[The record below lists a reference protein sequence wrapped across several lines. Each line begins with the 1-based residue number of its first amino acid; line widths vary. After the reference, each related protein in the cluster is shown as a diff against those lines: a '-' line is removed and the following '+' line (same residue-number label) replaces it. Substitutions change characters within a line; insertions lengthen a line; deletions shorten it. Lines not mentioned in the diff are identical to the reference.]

1 MREQF
6 LNNNKK
12 SGGNKGVVIF
22 LIILAVIFLGIVSS
36 KDNELTNSIPNRK
49 DGSFN
54 IIVSNE
60 NKDLENIITKYA
72 KSKNYKINIE
82 YAGTLDIMD
91 KINDNPTYYDA
102 AWFSNSIWTYMLDSS
117 KVSLA
122 DSQYTNINPV
132 IFGIKKSKAEKLGFV
147 GKEIKLQQILQKV
160 ASGELK
166 FCMANPKITNSGAS
180 AYLGFLQTL
189 AGNPEVLKSEDLQ
202 NEQLKTDL
210 KSLFTGLERSSGSED
225 FLEELALDSG
235 YDAVVT
241 YESSIININKELV
254 KKGQEPFYAIYPIDG
269 VSISDCP
276 FGYIS
281 NQDNK
286 NDKNRKEIFKNI
298 QSYILSEEGQK
309 ELQEQG
315 RRTWYGGISTNVDK
329 STFNPDWGID
339 TTKYISPIKYPNTSV
354 IKEALNL
361 YQTELR
367 KPTHIVFCL
376 DYSGSMYGTGY
387 KELIKAM
394 EYILGDNQN
403 DSDFLA
409 FSEKDKI
416 DVIPFESDANTLW
429 STNNGTKTSDLFNK
443 IKSKQ
448 PSGGTA
454 LHIAAANAIMEL
466 SKEDLNKYNASV
478 VLMTDGQANVGR
490 FSDLQSKYSQIGNNT
505 PIYSITFGS
514 AEESQ
519 LEEIA
524 ELTKGKVFNGKT
536 NLRQAFK
543 QVRGYN

>member
-1 MREQF
+1 MRDQF

-12 SGGNKGVVIF
+12 TGGNKGIVIF
-22 LIILAVIFLGIVSS
+22 IIILIVAFLWIVSS

-60 NKDLENIITKYA
+60 NKDLEQTLTKYA

-117 KVSLA
+117 KASLV

-147 GKEIKLQQILQKV
+147 GKEIKLQQILDKV
-160 ASGELK
+160 SSGELK

-202 NEQLKTDL
+202 NEQLKTKL
-210 KSLFTGLERSSGSED
+210 KELFTGLERSSGSED

-269 VSISDCP
+269 VSISDSP

-281 NQDNK
+281 NSENK
-286 NDKNRKEIFKNI
+286 NDKNRKEIFTDI
-298 QSYILSEEGQK
+298 QSYILSEKGQK

-416 DVIPFESDANTLW
+416 DVIPFESKADTIW
-429 STNNGTKTSDLFNK
+429 STDNGTKTSELFNK
-443 IKSKQ
+443 IKSKE

-454 LHIAAANAIMEL
+454 LHVAAANAILEL

-478 VLMTDGQANVGR
+478 VLMTDGQGNIGKLR
-490 FSDLQSKYSQIGNNT
+490 DLTKVYNQVNKDI

>member
-1 MREQF
+1 MRDQF

-12 SGGNKGVVIF
+12 TGGNKGVIIF
-22 LIILAVIFLGIVSS
+22 IIILIVAFLWIVSS

-60 NKDLENIITKYA
+60 NKDLEQTLTKYA

-117 KVSLA
+117 KASLV

-147 GKEIKLQQILQKV
+147 GKEIKLQQILDKV

-202 NEQLKTDL
+202 NEQLKTKL
-210 KSLFTGLERSSGSED
+210 KELFTGLERSSGSED

-269 VSISDCP
+269 VSISDSP

-281 NQDNK
+281 NSENK
-286 NDKNRKEIFKNI
+286 NNINRKEIFTDI
-298 QSYILSEEGQK
+298 QSYILSEKGQK

-416 DVIPFESDANTLW
+416 DVIPFESKADTIW
-429 STNNGTKTSDLFNK
+429 STDNGTKTSELFNK
-443 IKSKQ
+443 IKSKE

-454 LHIAAANAIMEL
+454 LHVAAANAILEL

-478 VLMTDGQANVGR
+478 VLMTDGQGNIGKLR
-490 FSDLQSKYSQIGNNT
+490 DLTKVYNQVNKDI

>member
-36 KDNELTNSIPNRK
+36 KDNELTNSIPNRR

-147 GKEIKLQQILQKV
+147 GKEIKLQQILDKV
-160 ASGELK
+160 SSGELK

-315 RRTWYGGISTNVDK
+315 RRTWYGGISTTADK
-329 STFNPDWGID
+329 NTFNPDWGID
-339 TTKYISPIKYPNTSV
+339 TTKYISPIKYPNTTV
-354 IKEALNL
+354 IKEALNI

-367 KPTHIVFCL
+367 KPTHIIFCL

-416 DVIPFESDANTLW
+416 DVIPFESNADTLW
-429 STNNGTKTSDLFNK
+429 TTSNGTQTADLLNK
-443 IKSKQ
+443 IKNKQ

-454 LHIAAANAIMEL
+454 LHIAAANAINAL
-466 SKEDLNKYNASV
+466 SKEDLNTYNASV
-478 VLMTDGQANVGR
+478 VLMTDGQGNIGKLRDLKKVYEQVGK
-490 FSDLQSKYSQIGNNT
+490 DI

-519 LEEIA
+519 LEEIS

>member
-12 SGGNKGVVIF
+12 SSGNKGIAIF
-22 LIILAVIFLGIVSS
+22 LIILAFVFLGIISS

-117 KVSLA
+117 KVSLT

-189 AGNPEVLKSEDLQ
+189 AGNPEVLKSENLQ

-315 RRTWYGGISTNVDK
+315 RRTWYGGISTTADK
-329 STFNPDWGID
+329 NTFNPDWGID
-339 TTKYISPIKYPNTSV
+339 TTKYISPIKYPNTTV
-354 IKEALNL
+354 IKEALNI

-416 DVIPFESDANTLW
+416 DVIPFESDADTIW
-429 STNNGTKTSDLFNK
+429 STTNGTQTIDILNK
-443 IKSKQ
+443 IRNKQ

-454 LHIAAANAIMEL
+454 LHIAAANAIMIL
-466 SKEDLNKYNASV
+466 SKEDLNTYNASV
-478 VLMTDGQANVGR
+478 VLMTDGQGNIGKLRDLTRVYDQVGK
-490 FSDLQSKYSQIGNNT
+490 DI

-519 LEEIA
+519 LEEIS

>member
-1 MREQF
+1 MRDQF

-12 SGGNKGVVIF
+12 TGGNKGVIIF
-22 LIILAVIFLGIVSS
+22 IIILIVAFLWIVSS

-60 NKDLENIITKYA
+60 NKDLEQTLTKYA

-117 KVSLA
+117 KASLV

-147 GKEIKLQQILQKV
+147 GKEIKLQQILDKV

-202 NEQLKTDL
+202 NEQLKTKL
-210 KSLFTGLERSSGSED
+210 KELFTGLERSSGSED

-269 VSISDCP
+269 VSISDSP

-281 NQDNK
+281 NSENK
-286 NDKNRKEIFKNI
+286 NNKNRKEIFTDI
-298 QSYILSEEGQK
+298 QSYILSEKGQK

-416 DVIPFESDANTLW
+416 DVIPFESKADTIW
-429 STNNGTKTSDLFNK
+429 STDNGTKTSELFNK
-443 IKSKQ
+443 IKSKE

-454 LHIAAANAIMEL
+454 LHVAAANAILEL

-478 VLMTDGQANVGR
+478 VLMTDGQGNIGKLR
-490 FSDLQSKYSQIGNNT
+490 DLTKVYNQVNKDI